1 MIEVT
6 EAVKLARQFAAAL
19 FEGEDIK
26 NLGLEEVVFEESDNE
41 WRITLGY
48 DSHRIKTTE
57 KSKNQYF
64 EAAAIFAPASDLIK
78 ENIREYKTFRIGVE
92 DGDFKG
98 MLIRDVG

>member
-6 EAVKLARQFAAAL
+6 EAVKLARQFAADL
-19 FEGEDIK
+19 FEDENIK

-48 DSHRIKTTE
+48 DSHRVRTTE
-57 KSKNQYF
+57 KSTNQYF
-64 EAAAIFAPASDLIK
+64 QAAAIFAPASDVTK
-78 ENIREYKTFRIGVE
+78 ENIREYKTFRIGAE
-92 DGDFKG
+92 EGNFKG

>member
-6 EAVKLARQFAAAL
+6 EAVKLARQFAADL
-19 FEGEDIK
+19 FAGEDIK

-48 DSHRIKTTE
+48 DSHRVKTTE
-57 KSKNQYF
+57 TAPNPYS
-64 EAAAIFAPASDLIK
+64 AVSAIIPTNIEK
-78 ENIREYKTFRIGVE
+78 ETLREYKTFRIGAD
-92 DGDFKG
+92 DGSFKG

>member
-6 EAVKLARQFAAAL
+6 EAVKLARQFAADL
-19 FEGEDIK
+19 FEGENIK

-48 DSHRIKTTE
+48 DSHRVKTTE
-57 KSKNQYF
+57 TTPNRFS
-64 EAAAIFAPASDLIK
+64 AISAFAPSNIEK
-78 ENIREYKTFRIGVE
+78 ETLREYKTFRIGAE
-92 DGDFKG
+92 DGAFKG

>member
-6 EAVKLARQFAAAL
+6 EAVKLARQFAAEL
-19 FEGEDIK
+19 FEGENIK

-48 DSHRIKTTE
+48 DSHRVKTKETAPNPYSAVSAIMPSNIETE
-57 KSKNQYF
+57 T
-64 EAAAIFAPASDLIK
+64 L
-78 ENIREYKTFRIGVE
+78 REYKTFRLDGE
-92 DGDFKG
+92 DGNFKG

>member
-6 EAVKLARQFAAAL
+6 EAVKLARQFAADL
-19 FEGEDIK
+19 FEGENIK

-48 DSHRIKTTE
+48 DSHRVKTIETAPSSYSALSALAPSNIK
-57 KSKNQYF
+57 
-64 EAAAIFAPASDLIK
+64 K
-78 ENIREYKTFRIGVE
+78 ETLREYKTFRIGVE
-92 DGDFKG
+92 NGDFKG

>member
-6 EAVKLARQFAAAL
+6 NAVKLARQYANDFYQD
-19 FEGEDIK
+19 EDIK
-26 NLGLEEVVFEESDNE
+26 NLGLEEVIFDDDSKE

-48 DSHRIKTTE
+48 DSHRVKTTE

-64 EAAAIFAPASDLIK
+64 EAAAIFAPASDVTK
-78 ENIREYKTFRIGVE
+78 ENIREYKTFRIGAE
-92 DGDFKG
+92 DGTFKG

>member
-6 EAVKLARQFAAAL
+6 EAVKLARQYANDFYQD
-19 FEGEDIK
+19 ENIK
-26 NLGLEEVVFEESDNE
+26 NLGLEEVVFDDDSKE

-48 DSHRIKTTE
+48 DSHRVKTTE

-64 EAAAIFAPASDLIK
+64 EAAAIFAPASDVTK
-78 ENIREYKTFRIGVE
+78 ENIREYKTFRIGAE
-92 DGDFKG
+92 DGAFKG

>member
-6 EAVKLARQFAAAL
+6 EAVKLARQFAADL
-19 FEGEDIK
+19 FEGDNIK

-48 DSHRIKTTE
+48 DSHRIKTKETAPDPY
-57 KSKNQYF
+57 S
-64 EAAAIFAPASDLIK
+64 AISRIMPSNIVK
-78 ENIREYKTFRIGVE
+78 ETLREYKTFRISEEGN
-92 DGDFKG
+92 FKG

>member
-6 EAVKLARQFAAAL
+6 DAVKLARQFAADL
-19 FEGEDIK
+19 FAGEDIK

-48 DSHRIKTTE
+48 DSHRVKTIETAPNHYSAVSMLTPTNIE
-57 KSKNQYF
+57 K
-64 EAAAIFAPASDLIK
+64 ETL
-78 ENIREYKTFRIGVE
+78 REYKTFRIGAD
-92 DGDFKG
+92 DGSFKG